1 MRKASVD
8 QTGGTLSAQSSIDSA
23 TMGSKRSVMASVVL
37 KASKVSGG
45 KGSGMAGIVA
55 AATGSS
61 GTSPASSVL
70 GGKGKFSGFLH
81 FILKM
86 LVILNTFPPPVVRFS
101 GCCLASIHL
110 VKLKIIH
117 FNFQVDNNPIKQ
129 YTIHTY
135 LKL

>member
-37 KASKVSGG
+37 KASKVSG

-70 GGKGKFSGFLH
+70 GGKGKFSGF
-81 FILKM
+81 FY
-86 LVILNTFPPPVVRFS
+86 ILNTK
-101 GCCLASIHL
+101 CL
-110 VKLKIIH
+110 
-117 FNFQVDNNPIKQ
+117 
-129 YTIHTY
+129 
-135 LKL
+135 